1 MDSSQQAKYENSYR
15 PLLINHH
22 GFSGNQQQKNKML
35 LPDMMYSPKEGVA
48 LSEILSKAGQ
58 KALRGGIPGMAAM
71 AIQVCTLMWLRT
83 TINYQYR
90 YGMTTFGALKH
101 LYKEGGIP
109 RFYRGLFPALIQ
121 GPVSRFGDTAAN
133 TGMLAL
139 LDSYETTSNLPVGI
153 KTVAASAAAAGFRI
167 FLMPVDALKTT
178 LQVEGAK
185 GIPTLASK
193 IGKGGPFVLWHGS
206 LAAVSATF
214 VGHYPWFAT
223 YNYLNA
229 VLPQYDD
236 LPKRLGRSAI
246 IGFCASAV
254 SDTCSNSIRVLK
266 TTRQTSDV
274 PIGYLQAARQIVQ
287 KDGWEG
293 LFFRGLRTKIIANGL
308 QGLLFSVLWRLGQ
321 DFYDKTYPKSS

>member
-1 MDSSQQAKYENSYR
+1 MSTLNGQSHLVDLQYQLI
-15 PLLINHH
+15 PLAL
-22 GFSGNQQQKNKML
+22 
-35 LPDMMYSPKEGVA
+35 YTPKETPSLQEV
-48 LSEILSKAGQ
+48 LNKAGK

-71 AIQVCTLMWLRT
+71 GIQVCTLMWLRT
-83 TINYQYR
+83 TVNYQYR
-90 YGMTTFGALKH
+90 YGMSTWGALKY

-109 RFYRGLFPALIQ
+109 RFYRGLLPALIQ

-139 LDSYETTSNLPVGI
+139 LESYELTGKLPVGV

-185 GIPTLASK
+185 GIPTLANK
-193 IGKGGPFVLWHGS
+193 IGKGGPLVLWHGS

-223 YNYLNA
+223 YNYLNEL
-229 VLPQYDD
+229 LPQYDD
-236 LPKRLGRSAI
+236 LPRRLSRSAV

-266 TTRQTSDV
+266 TTRQTSEV
-274 PIGYLQAARQIVQ
+274 PIGYFQAAKMIVQ

-321 DFYDKTYPKSS
+321 DIYDKKYGK